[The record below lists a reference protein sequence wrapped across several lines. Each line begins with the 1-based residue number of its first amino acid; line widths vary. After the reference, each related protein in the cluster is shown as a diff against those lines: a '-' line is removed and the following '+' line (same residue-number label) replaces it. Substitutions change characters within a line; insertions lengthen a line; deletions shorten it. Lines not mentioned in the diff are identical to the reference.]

1 MEPNNFFL
9 LAENSIAFQTF
20 LIVVSAPVFCALC
33 ISLFHRFLFG
43 KEFFSIF
50 SSLVVV
56 FFNFSLVL
64 SFLEGNSFNFEL
76 IEVFP
81 NVGLSFHIEPIGLVF
96 SSIASLLWFVNSIYS
111 IGYLRGNSEQ
121 NQTRFYAYVSLS
133 IFAVMGIAFASNLF
147 TFFLFYELL
156 TFLTYPLVTHNG
168 SSNAKQ
174 GGKIYLG
181 ILLFTS
187 ICFLLLAICITYSFA
202 DTLDS

>member
-1 MEPNNFFL
+1 MEPDNFFKI
-9 LAENSIAFQTF
+9 AENFIVFQTF
-20 LIVVSAPVFCALC
+20 LIVIVVPVFCALC
-33 ISLFHRFLFG
+33 ISLFHRFIFA

-64 SFLEGNSFNFEL
+64 FFLEGRSFNVEL

-133 IFAVMGIAFASNLF
+133 IFAVMGIAFSSNLF
-147 TFFLFYELL
+147 TFSY
-156 TFLTYPLVTHNG
+156 
-168 SSNAKQ
+168 
-174 GGKIYLG
+174 
-181 ILLFTS
+181 FTN
-187 ICFLLLAICITYSFA
+187 Y
-202 DTLDS
+202 